1 MAKKKGALDGQRKV
15 FLLVD
20 CWAGKCGSVVELESA
35 EVESLVANGEGDD
48 NEAAI
53 AAHE

>member
-1 MAKKKGALDGQRKV
+1 MAKKKSAEGSRKV

-20 CWAGKCGSVVELESA
+20 CWAGKCGQVLELDA
-35 EVESLVANGEGDD
+35 AAVESLVASGEGDD

>member
-1 MAKKKGALDGQRKV
+1 MAKKKSAPEGQRKV

-20 CWAGKCGSVVELESA
+20 CRVGKCGQVVELDAA
-35 EVESLVANGEGDD
+35 EADALVADGSADD

>member
-1 MAKKKGALDGQRKV
+1 MAKKEAKPEGNRKV

-20 CWAGKCGSVVELESA
+20 CRAGKCGQVVELDAA
-35 EVESLVANGEGDD
+35 EVSALVASGEGDD
-48 NEAAI
+48 NAAAV

>member
-1 MAKKKGALDGQRKV
+1 MAKKKDAPEGRRKV

-20 CWAGKCGSVVELESA
+20 CWAGKCGAVVELESA

-48 NEAAI
+48 NAAAI

>member
-1 MAKKKGALDGQRKV
+1 MAKKKEGKAKV

-20 CWAGKCGSVVELESA
+20 CWAGKCGAVVELDAA
-35 EVESLVANGEGDD
+35 EVASLVADGAGDD
-48 NEAAI
+48 HQDAI